1 LSLEQGIVFSVLGI
15 TLAMFVWN
23 RLRFDVVAML
33 ALLAV
38 AVTGL
43 VPTEELFAG
52 FGHPAVITVAAVLV
66 ISQGLV
72 NGGVVD
78 NIARLLGRIGHRPTL
93 QVLTLTSVVALC
105 SGFINNVGALA
116 LLMPVAIWMSRE
128 AGRSPSLLLMPLAF
142 GSLLGGTMTLIGTPP
157 NIIIASYRESGTF
170 GLFDFAPVGVA
181 ITLAGIAFI
190 TLAGWR
196 LTPRREENPADSKLF
211 SVGEYVTELRIPAG
225 SPHAGSTLHSL
236 LTTSGDEPDVVV
248 LALIRGEQRLA
259 APSTYK
265 VMREGDVLLVEAD
278 TTSLQTFLDTT
289 GLELAHQAID
299 DQEAEND
306 GDRNNDGLTNESRDK
321 NGFRE
326 NSGYSNAAGAGD
338 DKAASDSIAKGELH
352 LVEAVIAPES
362 SLVGQTANRLQLRE
376 NHQINIV
383 AVARLG
389 HRLKR
394 RLGDIRFNAGDI
406 LLVQGFEDSLGGALA
421 ELGCLP
427 LAERG
432 LRLGSPRNTALASGI
447 FLASIAVIVSGLL
460 SAPVALV
467 AAAVAMVLV
476 KLLSAAEAYKAIDWS
491 VIVLLAAMIPVG
503 QAMESTGGAGLIAA
517 QMLVL
522 GENLSVA
529 SVLVMILVG
538 TTLLSNVV
546 NNAAAAIVVAPIA
559 LSLAGEL
566 QIASDAVLMAVAVG
580 ASCAFMTPIGH
591 QSNALVMEP
600 GGYQFGDYWRLG
612 LPLTAIVTVVAVP
625 VIMLVWT

>member
-1 LSLEQGIVFSVLGI
+1 MSIEQGIVFAVLGI

-23 RLRFDVVAML
+23 RVRFDVVAML

-38 AVTGL
+38 AIAGL

-78 NIARLLGRIGHRPTL
+78 NIARLLGKIGHRPTL

-128 AGRSPSLLLMPLAF
+128 AGRSPSMLLMPLAF

-157 NIIIASYRESGTF
+157 NIIIASYREGGTF

-190 TLAGWR
+190 TLVGWR
-196 LTPRREENPADSKLF
+196 LTPRREERSADSKLF
-211 SVGEYVTELRIPAG
+211 SVGEYLTELRLPKE
-225 SPHAGSTLHSL
+225 SVHAGSTLHSL
-236 LTTSGDEPDVVV
+236 LETAGDEADVVV
-248 LALIRGEQRLA
+248 LALIRDEKLQA
-259 APSTYK
+259 VPSTYQIL
-265 VMREGDVLLVEAD
+265 REGDVLLIEAD
-278 TTSLQTFLDTT
+278 TSSLQVFLDKTR
-289 GLELAHQAID
+289 LELANQAVED
-299 DQEAEND
+299 EAAD
-306 GDRNNDGLTNESRDK
+306 
-321 NGFRE
+321 E
-326 NSGYSNAAGAGD
+326 NSEEENISGASERNSGESEGAD
-338 DKAASDSIAKGELH
+338 DNDEDASARIAKGELY

-362 SLVGQTANRLQLRE
+362 SLVGQTANRLKLRE
-376 NHQINIV
+376 RNQLNIV

-389 HRLKR
+389 YRLKQ

-406 LLVQGFEDSLGGALA
+406 LLVQGFEDSLSGTLA

-432 LRLGSPRNTALASGI
+432 LRLGSSRNTAMASGI
-447 FLASIAVIVSGLL
+447 FVASIAIIVTGLL

-467 AAAVAMVLV
+467 AGAVAMVLV
-476 KLLSAAEAYKAIDWS
+476 NLMSAAEAYKAIDWS

-503 QAMESTGGAGLIAA
+503 QAMETTGGAALIAS

-529 SVLVMILVG
+529 SVLVMVLVG

-559 LSLAGEL
+559 LSLASEL
-566 QIASDAVLMAVAVG
+566 QVPSDAVLMAVAVG

-600 GGYQFGDYWRLG
+600 GGYEFGDYWRLG

-625 VIMLVWT
+625 VIILVWT

>member
-1 LSLEQGIVFSVLGI
+1 MSIEQGIVFAVLGI

-23 RLRFDVVAML
+23 RVRFDVVAML

-38 AVTGL
+38 AIAGL

-78 NIARLLGRIGHRPTL
+78 NIARLLGKIGHRPTL

-128 AGRSPSLLLMPLAF
+128 AGRSPSMLLMPLAF

-157 NIIIASYRESGTF
+157 NIIIASYREGGTF

-190 TLAGWR
+190 TLVGWR
-196 LTPRREENPADSKLF
+196 LTPRREERSADSKLF
-211 SVGEYVTELRIPAG
+211 SVGEYLTELRLPKE
-225 SPHAGSTLHSL
+225 SVHAGSTLHSL
-236 LTTSGDEPDVVV
+236 LETAGDEADVVV
-248 LALIRGEQRLA
+248 LALIRDEKLQA
-259 APSTYK
+259 VPSTYQIL
-265 VMREGDVLLVEAD
+265 REGDVLLIEAD
-278 TTSLQTFLDTT
+278 TSSLQVFLDKTR
-289 GLELAHQAID
+289 LELANQAVED
-299 DQEAEND
+299 EAAD
-306 GDRNNDGLTNESRDK
+306 
-321 NGFRE
+321 E
-326 NSGYSNAAGAGD
+326 NSEEENISGASERNSGESEGAD
-338 DKAASDSIAKGELH
+338 DNDEDASARIAKGELY

-362 SLVGQTANRLQLRE
+362 SLVGQTANRLKLRE
-376 NHQINIV
+376 RNQLNIV

-389 HRLKR
+389 YRLKQ

-406 LLVQGFEDSLGGALA
+406 LLVQGFEDSLSGTLA

-432 LRLGSPRNTALASGI
+432 LRLGSSRNTAMASGI
-447 FLASIAVIVSGLL
+447 FVASIAIIVTGLL

-467 AAAVAMVLV
+467 AGAVAMVLV
-476 KLLSAAEAYKAIDWS
+476 NLMSAAEAYKAIDWS

-503 QAMESTGGAGLIAA
+503 QAMETTGGAALIAS

-529 SVLVMILVG
+529 SVLVMVLVG

-559 LSLAGEL
+559 LSLASEL
-566 QIASDAVLMAVAVG
+566 QVPSDAVLMAVAVG

-600 GGYQFGDYWRLG
+600 GGYEFGDYWRLG
-612 LPLTAIVTVVAVP
+612 LPLTVIVTVVAVP

>member
-1 LSLEQGIVFSVLGI
+1 MSIEQGIVFAVLGI

-23 RLRFDVVAML
+23 RIRFDVVAML

-38 AVTGL
+38 AISGL

-78 NIARLLGRIGHRPTL
+78 NIARLLGKIGHRPTL

-181 ITLAGIAFI
+181 ITLAGIVFI
-190 TLAGWR
+190 TLIGWR
-196 LTPRREENPADSKLF
+196 LTPRREEASANAKLF
-211 SVGEYVTELRIPAG
+211 SVGEYLTELRLPKD
-225 SPHAGSTLHSL
+225 SNHAGSTLHSL
-236 LTTSGDEPDVVV
+236 LAAAEDEADIVV
-248 LALIRGEQRLA
+248 LALIRDEKLQA
-259 APSTYK
+259 VPSTYK
-265 VMREGDVLLVEAD
+265 ILREGDVLLVEAD
-278 TTSLQTFLDTT
+278 TSSLQVFLDKTK
-289 GLELAHQAID
+289 LELANQAVEDEGAD
-299 DQEAEND
+299 DAEKSKD
-306 GDRNNDGLTNESRDK
+306 KVIGDASEGNGK
-321 NGFRE
+321 NVE
-326 NSGYSNAAGAGD
+326 KD
-338 DKAASDSIAKGELH
+338 DEKAAARIDKGELY

-362 SLVGQTANRLQLRE
+362 SLVGQTANRLRLRE
-376 NHQINIV
+376 RNQLNIV

-389 HRLKR
+389 QRLKR
-394 RLGDIRFNAGDI
+394 RIGDIRFNAGDI
-406 LLVQGFEDSLGGALA
+406 LLVQGFEDSLSGTLA

-432 LRLGSPRNTALASGI
+432 LKLGSPRNTAMASGI
-447 FLASIAVIVSGLL
+447 FLVSIAVIVAGLL

-467 AAAVAMVLV
+467 AGAVAMVLV
-476 KLLSAAEAYKAIDWS
+476 KLMSASEAYKAIDWS

-503 QAMESTGGAGLIAA
+503 QAMESTGGAALIAS

-522 GENLSVA
+522 GENLSIA
-529 SVLVMILVG
+529 SVLAMILVG

-546 NNAAAAIVVAPIA
+546 NNAAAAIVVAPIS
-559 LSLAGEL
+559 LSLASEL
-566 QIASDAVLMAVAVG
+566 QMPSDAVLMAVAVG

-600 GGYQFGDYWRLG
+600 GGYEFGDYWRLG
-612 LPLTAIVTVVAVP
+612 LPLTIIVTIVAVP
-625 VIMLVWT
+625 MIMLVWT

>member
-1 LSLEQGIVFSVLGI
+1 LSIEQGIVFAVLGI

-23 RLRFDVVAML
+23 RIRFDVVAML

-38 AVTGL
+38 AISGL

-78 NIARLLGRIGHRPTL
+78 NIARLLGKIGHRPTL

-181 ITLAGIAFI
+181 ITLAGIVFI
-190 TLAGWR
+190 TLIGWR
-196 LTPRREENPADSKLF
+196 LTPRREEASANAKLF
-211 SVGEYVTELRIPAG
+211 SVGEYLTELRLPKD
-225 SPHAGSTLHSL
+225 SNHAGSTLHSL
-236 LTTSGDEPDVVV
+236 LAAAEDEADIVV
-248 LALIRGEQRLA
+248 LALIRDEKLQA
-259 APSTYK
+259 VPSTYK
-265 VMREGDVLLVEAD
+265 ILREGDVLLVEAD
-278 TTSLQTFLDTT
+278 TSSLQVFLDKTK
-289 GLELAHQAID
+289 LELANQAVEDEGAD
-299 DQEAEND
+299 DAEKSKD
-306 GDRNNDGLTNESRDK
+306 KVIGDASEGNGKNVDK
-321 NGFRE
+321 
-326 NSGYSNAAGAGD
+326 D
-338 DKAASDSIAKGELH
+338 DEKAAARIDKGELY

-362 SLVGQTANRLQLRE
+362 SLVGQTANRLRLRE
-376 NHQINIV
+376 RNQLNIV

-389 HRLKR
+389 QRLKR
-394 RLGDIRFNAGDI
+394 RIGDIRFNAGDI
-406 LLVQGFEDSLGGALA
+406 LLVQGFEDSLSGTLA

-432 LRLGSPRNTALASGI
+432 LKLGSPRNTAMASGI
-447 FLASIAVIVSGLL
+447 FLVSIAVIVAGLL

-467 AAAVAMVLV
+467 AGAVAMVLV
-476 KLLSAAEAYKAIDWS
+476 KLMSASEAYKAIDWS

-503 QAMESTGGAGLIAA
+503 QAMESTGGAALIAS

-522 GENLSVA
+522 GENLSIA
-529 SVLVMILVG
+529 SVLAMILVG

-559 LSLAGEL
+559 LSLASEL
-566 QIASDAVLMAVAVG
+566 QMPSDAVLMAVAVG

-600 GGYQFGDYWRLG
+600 GGYEFGDYWRLG
-612 LPLTAIVTVVAVP
+612 LPLTIIVTIVAVP
-625 VIMLVWT
+625 MIMLVWT